1 MSFVISNQDLEVN
14 QKVISKVTLCYGDI
28 TAQEVDVI
36 LAPYPYR
43 AKTQSLLSAAVCEK
57 AGDLYA
63 TYVDNLMKDKKP
75 GFAALLS
82 SGNLP
87 CEKVAA
93 CLTPKWDGGFMGED
107 RALVRCF
114 ENGLKAAQDSG
125 AKTIAVPVFLTG
137 NHGYPKPRAVRLAIK
152 AVFDVVDAEKINE
165 LRFVAFTKDI
175 YDIFEERLQR
185 YGWTSE

>member
-1 MSFVISNQDLEVN
+1 MSIVISNQSLEVS
-14 QKVISKVTLCYGDI
+14 QEVISKVTLCYGDI

-36 LAPYPYR
+36 LAPHPFR
-43 AKTQSLLSAAVCEK
+43 AKTQSLLSAAVREK

-75 GFAALLS
+75 GFSALIS
-82 SGNLP
+82 GGNLP
-87 CEKVAA
+87 CKKVAA

-114 ENGLKAAQDSG
+114 ESGIRAAVEDG
-125 AKTIAVPVFLTG
+125 AQVIAVPVFLTG

-152 AVFDVVDAEKINE
+152 AVFDNLDADKIQE

-175 YDIFEERLQR
+175 YDIFEERLER
-185 YGWTSE
+185 YGWEK